1 MKGVAAKLSDNFSV
15 LEKLLDIDKSPA
27 AANDTLFFRTDDLV
41 IKIEEHKEPA
51 MTGGFKMA
59 NSASDALVLQYYEA
73 PTEKAAAFGHDFSMD
88 EWEKVARIKDWY
100 GDVLFSAPIVATNV
114 AHPLLE
120 TMLSEIRTPGRKF
133 SFLCGHDSNICSVLA
148 ALESEDYSLQ
158 EIADIEK
165 TSRSAVYDVIRR
177 CRRDLLDYESKLHLH
192 MSYVKRRKL
201 YEEIRKQAPETGSL
215 LDQCIDT
222 ETD

>member
-1 MKGVAAKLSDNFSV
+1 MNDKIYLNELLDHYG
-15 LEKLLDIDKSPA
+15 KLLTDKQ
-27 AANDTLFFRTDDLV
+27 
-41 IKIEEHKEPA
+41 KEIC
-51 MTGGFKMA
+51 M
-59 NSASDALVLQYYEA
+59 YYY
-73 PTEKAAAFGHDFSMD
+73 
-88 EWEKVARIKDWY
+88 R
-100 GDVLFSAPIVATNV
+100 
-114 AHPLLE
+114 
-120 TMLSEIRTPGRKF
+120 
-133 SFLCGHDSNICSVLA
+133 
-148 ALESEDYSLQ
+148 EDYSLQ